1 MSVTNGSGARIFCSS
16 PLSTQQG
23 EASTRRTIMFI
34 HFLIGDKQKEITKT
48 LRSICRLVWIREL
61 LYTKILCFECL
72 NPDILSYKDQYAL
85 GRIFWSFPKGRIDDG
100 RIQLCTCY
108 ANEALYLKENFPKS
122 SKLSFPDFPK
132 LIGRNGTQVEI
143 RYDKNYNWS
152 GFPDLLPNQ
161 MEGYCTHISNSM
173 LISYAFKFY
182 QRMFNKRV
190 YWTYTSD
197 DMTRSGALVVK
208 LATGLEFKN
217 WDISNYRD
225 RARAK
230 PSRTQSRFNWD
241 SQDQE
246 GNRIPPISWKK
257 NNVNWNSI

>member
-1 MSVTNGSGARIFCSS
+1 MTTTNFFLSSHFIVCLLFYISFYGNKHSQVMSVTNGSGARIFCSS

-72 NPDILSYKDQYAL
+72 NPDILPYKGQYAL

-122 SKLSFPDFPK
+122 SKLSF
-132 LIGRNGTQVEI
+132 
-143 RYDKNYNWS
+143 S
-152 GFPDLLPNQ
+152 GFS
-161 MEGYCTHISNSM
+161 ET
-173 LISYAFKFY
+173 
-182 QRMFNKRV
+182 
-190 YWTYTSD
+190 YWSEWHP
-197 DMTRSGALVVK
+197 G
-208 LATGLEFKN
+208 
-217 WDISNYRD
+217 
-225 RARAK
+225 
-230 PSRTQSRFNWD
+230 
-241 SQDQE
+241 
-246 GNRIPPISWKK
+246 GNPIW
-257 NNVNWNSI
+257 